1 MPGARTYDQ
10 DRSKFVAI
18 PLSYPSNGNHIAVI
32 WPPVPGRLRTF
43 PGAAMSVAV
52 TSSLDALLSQL
63 AEDGRL
69 VHVQRIPARPARHA
83 ALERPLGPT
92 AAARIP
98 PGGLWTHQ
106 ARAIDLVRSGLSV
119 AVATGTASG
128 KSLCYQL
135 PIVEAVA
142 DDPLPSTALALFPTK
157 ALAQDQLRSLG
168 DMEVPGLVAV
178 TYDGDTSPEAR
189 TWARAN
195 ANVVLTN
202 PEMLHAGIL
211 PHHGRW
217 ATTLHRLRYVVI
229 DELHLLRG
237 VFGTH
242 VAHLL
247 RRLRRLCEHYG
258 SSPTFVFCSATIGR
272 PGELASE
279 LCGLEVTEVVDDGSP
294 RGARTVALLDPPVL
308 DVVTGVR
315 SSGHAESASVMAEL
329 IRLGHR
335 TLAFSRSRTGTELL
349 AGDVRARLDGELG
362 DRVRSYRG
370 GYLTDERRQIEAAL
384 FSGDLRGV
392 VATTA
397 LELGVDI
404 GGLDA
409 CVLDGYPG
417 TVASLWQQ
425 IGRAGREQQDSLAVL
440 VAGDDQLDRWF
451 MTHPLDLFHRP
462 PEPAVV
468 NTANPEILAPHLS
481 CAAYERPLTRADSR
495 FWGTLLDDG
504 VRDLVLADRLRVRR
518 DRTGQ
523 PRAVWA
529 GRGWPSRGVGLRSG
543 SSDEVR
549 IATADGH
556 VIGTVDL
563 GRALTTVHPGAVYLH
578 QGATWRVVELDLDD
592 LAAIVVPDPGD
603 TYTQARTD
611 TTVEIVEIDRRTTVG
626 GSALQLGRVRIH
638 SQVAGYARKDVRT
651 RELIGTVE
659 LDLPPTVLDTRGFW
673 YTVTP
678 ELLARAGVAPAAVPG
693 TLHAIEHTAIS
704 LLPLFTICDR
714 WDVGGVSTALQAD
727 TGLPTIVVHDT
738 YPGGTGIAELG
749 YSAAE
754 RHLPTTLELLETC
767 PCADGCPSCVQ
778 SPKCGNGN
786 EPLDKAGAIA
796 LLRTLLAC

>member
-1 MPGARTYDQ
+1 MT
-10 DRSKFVAI
+10 VADI
-18 PLSYPSNGNHIAVI
+18 
-32 WPPVPGRLRTF
+32 
-43 PGAAMSVAV
+43 
-52 TSSLDALLSQL
+52 SSLDALLSQL
-63 AEDGRL
+63 ADDGRL
-69 VHVQRIPARPARHA
+69 VHVQRVPARAARHA
-83 ALERPLGPT
+83 EPGRPLGPH
-92 AAARIP
+92 AAARVP
-98 PGGLWTHQ
+98 AGGLWTHQ
-106 ARAIDLVRSGLSV
+106 AQAIDLVRSGGSV

-135 PIVEAVA
+135 PIVEAIA
-142 DDPLPSTALALFPTK
+142 DDPHPATALALFPTK

-168 DMEVPGLVAV
+168 SMEVPGLVAV

-217 ATTLHRLRYVVI
+217 ATYLHRLRYVVV

-237 VFGTH
+237 VFGSH

-258 SSPTFVFCSATIGR
+258 SSPTFVFCSATIGQ
-272 PGELASE
+272 PGRLASE
-279 LCGLEVTEVVDDGSP
+279 LCGVPVTEVIDDGSP

-308 DVVTGVR
+308 DVVSGVR

-349 AGDVRARLDGELG
+349 AGDVRSRLDDDLG
-362 DRVRSYRG
+362 GRVRSYRG
-370 GYLTDERRQIEAAL
+370 GYLADERRDIEAAL
-384 FSGDLRGV
+384 FTGELRGV

-417 TVASLWQQ
+417 TIASLWQQ
-425 IGRAGREQQDSLAVL
+425 IGRAGREQQESLAVL

-468 NTANPEILAPHLS
+468 NTANPDILAPHLA
-481 CAAYERPLTRADSR
+481 CAAYERPLTRADAR
-495 FWGTLLDDG
+495 FWGPLLDDG
-504 VRDLVLADRLRVRR
+504 VRDMVLADRLRIRR

-549 IATADGH
+549 IARADGH
-556 VIGTVDL
+556 IIGTVDL
-563 GRALTTVHPGAVYLH
+563 GRAFTTVHPGAIYLH
-578 QGATWRVVELDLDD
+578 QGATWRVTDLDLDD
-592 LAAIVVPDPGD
+592 LAATVVPDPGD

-611 TTVEIVEIDRRTTVG
+611 TNVEIVEIDRCTAVG
-626 GSALQLGRVRIH
+626 GATLHLGQVRIH
-638 SQVAGYARKDVRT
+638 SQVVGYARKDVRT
-651 RELIGTVE
+651 RELIGNVE

-678 ELLARAGVAPAAVPG
+678 DVLARAGVDPSAVPG

-714 WDVGGVSTALQAD
+714 WDVGGVSTALQVD
-727 TGLPTIVVHDT
+727 TGLPTIVIHDA

-749 YSAAE
+749 YAAADH
-754 RHLPTTLELLETC
+754 HLPATLELLEGC
-767 PCADGCPSCVQ
+767 ECADGCPSCVQ

-786 EPLDKAGAIA
+786 EPLDKAGAVMLLRA
-796 LLRTLLAC
+796 LLAEAPPAR

>member
-1 MPGARTYDQ
+1 MTVTAPG
-10 DRSKFVAI
+10 
-18 PLSYPSNGNHIAVI
+18 
-32 WPPVPGRLRTF
+32 
-43 PGAAMSVAV
+43 
-52 TSSLDALLSQL
+52 SLEALLTQL
-63 AEDGRL
+63 ADDGRL
-69 VHVQRIPARPARHA
+69 VHVERLAARPARHA
-83 ALERPLGPT
+83 ALSRPLGP
-92 AAARIP
+92 AAFERVPA
-98 PGGLWTHQ
+98 GGLWTHQ
-106 ARAIDLVRSGLSV
+106 AQAIDLVRSGRSI
-119 AVATGTASG
+119 AIATGTASG
-128 KSLCYQL
+128 KSLSYQL

-142 DDPLPSTALALFPTK
+142 DDPVPATALALFPTK
-157 ALAQDQLRSLG
+157 ALAQDQLRALAA
-168 DMEVPGLVAV
+168 MEVPGMVAV

-217 ATTLHRLRYVVI
+217 ATYLHRLRYVVV

-247 RRLRRLCEHYG
+247 RRVRRLCEHYG
-258 SSPTFVFCSATIGR
+258 SSPTFVFCSATIGQ
-272 PGELASE
+272 PGALASA
-279 LCGLEVTEVVDDGSP
+279 LCGLDVAEVVDDGSP
-294 RGARTVALLDPPVL
+294 RGERTVALLDPPVL
-308 DVVTGVR
+308 DAISGVR
-315 SSGHAESASVMAEL
+315 SSGHAESASAMAEL

-349 AGDVRARLDGELG
+349 ASDVRTRLSDDLAAT
-362 DRVRSYRG
+362 VRSYRG
-370 GYLTDERRQIEAAL
+370 GYLASERREIEAAL
-384 FSGDLRGV
+384 FAGELRGV

-417 TVASLWQQ
+417 TIASLWQQ
-425 IGRAGREQQDSLAVL
+425 IGRAGREGQESLAVL

-462 PEPAVV
+462 PEPAVI
-468 NTANPEILAPHLS
+468 NTANPEILAPHLA

-495 FWGTLLDDG
+495 FWGELLDEG
-504 VRDLVLADRLRVRR
+504 VRDLVLSDRLRIRR
-518 DRTGQ
+518 DRTGE

-529 GRGWPSRGVGLRSG
+529 GRGWPSHGVGLRSG
-543 SSDEVR
+543 SSREVR
-549 IATADGH
+549 IATADGT
-556 VIGTVDL
+556 VIGTVDEA
-563 GRALTTVHPGAVYLH
+563 RSHSVAHPGAVYLH
-578 QGATWRVVELDLDD
+578 QGRTWRVTDLDLDD

-611 TTVEIVEIDRRTTVG
+611 TNVEIVFTDACTTVG
-626 GSALQLGRVRIH
+626 GAQLHLGRVRIH
-638 SQVAGYARKDVRT
+638 SQVVGYARKDVRT
-651 RELIGTVE
+651 RELLGNEE

-678 ELLARAGVAPAAVPG
+678 SLLAAAGVDPGAVPG
-693 TLHAIEHTAIS
+693 TLHAVEHTAIS

-727 TGLPTIVVHDT
+727 TGLPTIVIHDA

-749 YSAAE
+749 YDAAD
-754 RHLPTTLELLETC
+754 RHLPATLELLEAC
-767 PCADGCPSCVQ
+767 ACADGCPSCVQ

-786 EPLDKAGAIA
+786 EPLDKAGAVSLIRA
-796 LLRTLLAC
+796 ILAG